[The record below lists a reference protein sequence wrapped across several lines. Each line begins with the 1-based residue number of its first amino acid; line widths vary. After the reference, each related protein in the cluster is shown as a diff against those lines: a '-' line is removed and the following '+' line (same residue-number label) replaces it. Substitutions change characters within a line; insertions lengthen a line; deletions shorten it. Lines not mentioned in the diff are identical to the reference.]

1 MVVGTQAMEVIID
14 RELSVPELLKTTND
28 FRISWAGKLMYYL
41 LPANLLKVRRNI
53 NLVFQNTLTEQEKK
67 RLIMAFYSHILTSIK
82 EIFLL
87 LLVSRKRLLKRIEFR
102 GIEHLVAAA
111 AEEKGVILLTG
122 HLGNW
127 EFAPIGLATIPDF
140 QGKFYFIRKLK
151 NSISII
157 LKNITNYN
165 FYSSGLHIID
175 KKQSLMKIRAA
186 LKNNNAVI
194 FVMDERASRRSSVS
208 INASFLGVNSAIY
221 SSLATVVAKFKTPV
235 IPVCTYRLRNHKHV
249 IEFHPQVPW
258 EEYPD
263 ESETIYKNTLLYNE
277 ILERMILSHPE
288 QWLWSYNRW
297 P

>member
-1 MVVGTQAMEVIID
+1 M
-14 RELSVPELLKTTND
+14 PELLKAKND

-53 NLVFQNTLTEQEKK
+53 NLVFQKTLTEQEKK
-67 RLIMAFYSHILTSIK
+67 RLIMAFYSHIVTSIK

-87 LLVSRKRLLKRIEFR
+87 LLMSRKRLLKRIEFR
-102 GIEHLVAAA
+102 GIEHLVAAV
-111 AEEKGVILLTG
+111 AEERGAILLTG

-127 EFAPIGLATIPDF
+127 EFAPLIGLPDTEGF
-140 QGKFYFIRKLK
+140 DGKFYFIRKLK
-151 NSISII
+151 SSTSILFKKLIH
-157 LKNITNYN
+157 YN
-165 FYSSGLHIID
+165 FSRSGLHIIEKNHALFKVCSALR
-175 KKQSLMKIRAA
+175 KK
-186 LKNNNAVI
+186 NAVF

-208 INASFLGVNSAIY
+208 IKGTFLGVETAIY
-221 SSLATVVAKFKTPV
+221 SSIATIVAKFKTPV
-235 IPVCTYRLRNHKHV
+235 VPVCTYRLKNHKHI
-249 IEFHPQVPW
+249 IEFYPQVTW

-263 ESETIYKNTLLYNE
+263 RREAIYKNTLLYNE